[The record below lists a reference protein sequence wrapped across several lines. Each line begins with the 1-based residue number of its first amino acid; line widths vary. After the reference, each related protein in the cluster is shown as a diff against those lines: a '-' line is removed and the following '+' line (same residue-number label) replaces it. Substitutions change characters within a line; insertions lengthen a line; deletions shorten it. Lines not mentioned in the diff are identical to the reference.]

1 MTTVRAIATQT
12 PQHSINQ
19 EDALHIAKLRNQ
31 PRASQEF
38 WMRAIYSKS
47 GVSERYSVLLEQS
60 ASPQTL
66 PENRQSFYADKIAA
80 DDLGPTTAQRMQQ
93 YCQHAPELAVQ
104 VCTAALTN
112 SDLKPAD
119 ITHLITVSCT
129 GFAAPGIDIHIIK
142 QLPLDPG
149 VARTHI
155 GFMGCHGAMNALRVA
170 DHLVRANPQAKVLIC
185 TVELCSL
192 HYQYDFHPDQII
204 ANALFAD
211 GAAAMCVTADPT
223 ADPTVD
229 NTTQPQLHLIGN
241 GSYLFPDSLDAMT
254 WQVGDHGFAMTLSPR
269 VPELIDSQLKPWLES
284 WLRTYHLSIADIDHW
299 AIHPGGPKIL
309 DAVLNSLGLA
319 HEKAETSR
327 NILRSFGNMSSPT
340 SFFVLQA
347 IQSQKAT
354 GKCLMLGFGPGLA
367 AEVALLDFRS

>member
-19 EDALHIAKLRNQ
+19 DDALHIAKLRNQ

-66 PENRQSFYADKIAA
+66 PENRQSFYADKSAT
-80 DDLGPTTAQRMQQ
+80 DDLGPTTARRMEQ
-93 YCQHAPELAVQ
+93 YCQHAPELAIQ
-104 VCTAALTN
+104 VCTAALNN
-112 SDLKPAD
+112 SHLSPAD

-129 GFAAPGIDIHIIK
+129 GFAAPGIDIHVMK

-170 DHLVRANPQAKVLIC
+170 DHIVRANPQAKVLIC
-185 TVELCSL
+185 SVELCSL
-192 HYQYDFHPDQII
+192 HYQYGFHPDQII

-211 GAAAMCVTADPT
+211 GAAAMCVTADPS
-223 ADPTVD
+223 AEPTV
-229 NTTQPQLHLIGN
+229 NNATEPQLHLLGN
-241 GSYLFPDSLDAMT
+241 GSYLFPNSLDAMT
-254 WQVGDHGFAMTLSPR
+254 WQVGDHGFAMTLSPHL
-269 VPELIDSQLKPWLES
+269 PELIESQLKPWLES
-284 WLRTYHLSIADIDHW
+284 WLSTYRLNIADIEHW

-347 IQSQKAT
+347 IQAQKAT

-367 AEVALLDFRS
+367 AEIALLDFQS